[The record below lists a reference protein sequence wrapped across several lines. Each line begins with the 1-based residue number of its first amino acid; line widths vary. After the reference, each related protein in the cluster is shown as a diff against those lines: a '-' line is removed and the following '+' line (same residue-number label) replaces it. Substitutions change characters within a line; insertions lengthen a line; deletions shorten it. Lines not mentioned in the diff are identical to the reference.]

1 MDETVDHMLIPQ
13 ALYKQDSNSK
23 QTSSADSGLYSELSA
38 HSKELKGSYD
48 AYDVLLFL

>member
-1 MDETVDHMLIPQ
+1 MDETVDHTLIPQ

-38 HSKELKGSYD
+38 HSKELKWSYD